1 MVKRV
6 TIKDVANEAGV
17 SIAMVSLVLHA
28 KLDKDGNPECSVR
41 KETAKRIFGA
51 VKKLGYIPNRAA
63 ASIRSGRS
71 YTIAVITSDISNS
84 FFSKICKYIENLA
97 YDQGYSVI
105 FASSDESPNK
115 FHQVLDT
122 ILRLSVD
129 GMIIVPPP
137 HSDMAIEKISTM
149 NIPIVLL
156 ERDIP
161 EIKNAGRV
169 FLDNGFANRLAINE
183 LYSSGYRK
191 IELITYD
198 LEISTIRSRVEGYK
212 NVMAQLGLSDSAKVH
227 YIEYGADVNAMSTL
241 LQNIVKRGCEAV
253 FLATNTLSV
262 RALEA
267 TRLLKLNI
275 PKDLALVGFD
285 YSHAFDVSSSSISH
299 VLQPIHKLGED
310 SFTMLVEMIEEGAP
324 GKTILLYPTLAKGD
338 SSAPR
343 G

>member
-6 TIKDVANEAGV
+6 TIKEVAHEAGV

-41 KETAKRIFGA
+41 KETAKRIFDA

-71 YTIAVITSDISNS
+71 YTIAVITSDISNN
-84 FFSKICKYIENLA
+84 FFSKICKHIENLA

-105 FASSDESPNK
+105 FASSDESPAK
-115 FHQVLDT
+115 FGRVLDM

-137 HSDMAIEKISTM
+137 HSDMALEKISTM

-169 FLDNGFANRLAINE
+169 FLDNEFANHLAINE
-183 LYSSGYRK
+183 LYSSGYRR

-212 NVMAQLGLSDSAKVH
+212 HVMAQLGLSDAAKVH
-227 YIEYGADVNAMSTL
+227 YIEYGADVNAMSIL
-241 LQNIVKRGCEAV
+241 LQNAIKHGCEAV
-253 FLATNTLSV
+253 FLTTNTLSV
-262 RALEA
+262 LAFEA
-267 TRLLKLNI
+267 ARLLKLDI

-285 YSHAFDVSSSSISH
+285 YSHAFDVSCTSVSH
-299 VLQPIHKLGED
+299 VLQPIHKLGEN
-310 SFTMLVEMIEEGAP
+310 SFSMLVEMIEEGAP
-324 GKTILLYPTLAKGD
+324 GRTVLLYPTLAKGG